1 MTSTSPRTETA
12 EQQEKTPLVQQEDL
26 LKEAKKQ
33 VEIEAYRMRRAL
45 DKNQLEEA
53 LKHSAKMLNELRTN
67 SLSPKNYYDLCM
79 YFQ

>member
-1 MTSTSPRTETA
+1 MTSTSPRMETA
-12 EQQEKTPLVQQEDL
+12 EQQEKTPLAQQEDL

-33 VEIEAYRMRRAL
+33 VEVEAYRMRRAL

-79 YFQ
+79 YIY